1 MSETSNGRDP
11 GVPRA
16 GDGRGGIG
24 ARNAALSGGVVG
36 GAGIASAELL
46 AGLVPGVSS
55 PAIAV
60 GSLIIDLQPA
70 GAKDLMISLFGTN
83 DKAALNLGVVVG
95 ALLVAS
101 LLGLIARRDHRPGW
115 DSGLMSLNRMRYIS
129 RGAQHC
135 WRPGIRDGRA
145 SGEGCAILVPL
156 RRTGVADSFGES
168 GTAHELLEFHHLTS
182 EHIVAA
188 ALTFIGAR

>member
-24 ARNAALSGGVVG
+24 ARYAALSGVVAG
-36 GAGIASAELL
+36 AAGIASAELL
-46 AGLVPGVSS
+46 AGLVPGVPS

-83 DKAALNLGVVVG
+83 DKAALNVGVVVG

-101 LLGLIARRDHRPGW
+101 LLGLIARRDLTIALVGF
-115 DSGLMSLNRMRYIS
+115 GGF
-129 RGAQHC
+129 GA
-135 WRPGIRDGRA
+135 
-145 SGEGCAILVPL
+145 L
-156 RRTGVADSFGES
+156 SF
-168 GTAHELLEFHHLTS
+168 
-182 EHIVAA
+182 I
-188 ALTFIGAR
+188 